1 MNTRE
6 VRTRR
11 QYDST
16 SLYPNVRQFSDLPSQ
31 GTTELV
37 MHQTLSDNENWQA
50 HDVEDILPATD
61 SINDGSDFV
70 YRLEAKQSHAAYQ
83 WPFDNI
89 DTFQRRPPYMSVFRK
104 VWLIPIPFCMAAF
117 LGAAFWNLGQITGAW
132 FLCGVTAIIVYPLVL
147 FMALSRLIAP
157 IAHEPLLDLKQ
168 KLVSLPF
175 IIALA
180 IVAGW
185 TWSIVAKTSP
195 MIGRWDLPWWCAL
208 ISVTCGVIAYL

>member
-1 MNTRE
+1 MVSYKTKS
-6 VRTRR
+6 VHWD
-11 QYDST
+11 DST
-16 SLYPNVRQFSDLPSQ
+16 SLSSNVDQLDNLTAQ
-31 GTTELV
+31 GKARLV
-37 MHQTLSDNENWQA
+37 MHQTLSDNENWQRY
-50 HDVEDILPATD
+50 DEQDTLSATD
-61 SINDGSDFV
+61 SISGESEFV
-70 YRLEAKQSHAAYQ
+70 YSLGSKRSRAAYQ
-83 WPFDNI
+83 WPFDKI

-117 LGAAFWNLGQITGAW
+117 LGSAFWNLGQITGAW

-147 FMALSRLIAP
+147 VMTLSRLIVP

-195 MIGRWDLPWWCAL
+195 MIGIWDLPWWCAL
-208 ISVTCGVIAYL
+208 IGATCGVIAYL